1 MIVTIKSPSLGQ
13 MKTALFE
20 AMKMGLEY
28 EAFPDNSFNLTVHS
42 QDNADRIANA
52 CSGKIVAVVD
62 RQPIL
67 SYSLVDE
74 G

>member
-1 MIVTIKSPSLGQ
+1 MIVTIKSPSLSKMQ
-13 MKTALFE
+13 TALFE

-42 QDNADRIANA
+42 QDSADRIANA
-52 CSGKIVAVVD
+52 CSGKIVAVVN

-67 SYSLVDE
+67 SYSLVDK